1 MNNRI
6 NLIAYMANVSPNQVR
21 GFMEGK
27 NVRMVD
33 RLKIADAVDRIAETE
48 QKIEFARQWLL
59 GNINNEA
66 IEPPVNL

>member
-66 IEPPVNL
+66 IEPTVNL

>member
-6 NLIAYMANVSPNQVR
+6 SIIAHLANVSPNQVK
-21 GFMEGK
+21 GFIEGK
-27 NVRMVD
+27 NIRMVD
-33 RLKIADAVDRIAETE
+33 RLKIADAIDRIAETE

-59 GNINNEA
+59 GNINTEP